1 VPLVRYLKPL
11 GPYSVGE
18 VREAT
23 DYEAEQLV
31 THGVAVIEGDRPQVR
46 HATAKPANKRTAHI
60 AHDEG

>member
-1 VPLVRYLKPL
+1 
-11 GPYSVGE
+11 VGE

-31 THGVAVIEGDRPQVR
+31 THGVAVIEGDKPQVR
-46 HATAKPANKRTAHI
+46 HATAKHANKRTAHI